1 MPDLQF
7 EISIGAPG
15 VRICGVDEV
24 GRGPLAGPVVAAA
37 VCLDMGRV
45 PAHLHSEVDDSKK
58 LTKAR
63 RETLCALI
71 TQVNCGWAQWAVG
84 EASVDEIDEL
94 NILQAS
100 LLAMRRAVAA
110 LPSPP
115 DHALIDGNRCPALP
129 MPATAIV
136 RGDGL
141 SLSIACA
148 SIVAK
153 VHRDRQLAALAS
165 AHPAYGWER
174 NAGYGTREHLA
185 ALTTHGIT
193 RHHRRSFAPVA
204 RLS

>member
-7 EISIGAPG
+7 EIRIGAPG
-15 VRICGVDEV
+15 ARICGVDEV

-37 VCLDMGRV
+37 VCLDMARL
-45 PAHLHSEVDDSKK
+45 PAHLHNDVDDSKK

-63 RETLCALI
+63 REALCALI
-71 TQVNCGWAQWAVG
+71 TEADCGWAQWAVG
-84 EASVDEIDEL
+84 EASVAEIDQL

-129 MPATAIV
+129 IPATAIV

-153 VHRDRQLAALAS
+153 VHRDRQLTALAS

-185 ALTTHGIT
+185 ALSTHGIT